1 MNTLRQI
8 WVVSVLNFRSLPQR
22 LWQSLVIVVGMGCV
36 IGVLLSM
43 LSMTEGLHGAY
54 LNTGDPRDVFV
65 ISSGAQFEGA
75 GSISRDKARI
85 IMDTSGI
92 ARAPDG
98 SAIADPGLALNV
110 PIRRKNG
117 SRASINLRGM
127 GAKGMMLRP
136 EFHMVA
142 GRMFRPGTHELIVGI
157 HAKDRFQGVDVGDR
171 VIMPDGAWP
180 IVGSYSTGDLR
191 DGELFGDTETVMLSA
206 RRKAYNS
213 VLLRLEAPDGLKAFA
228 RALKSNPALNVDV
241 MPLHEWNA
249 RRSATFTQFL
259 RAMVYGVGVLLAIGA
274 LFGCFNTMYSA
285 VAARAREIA
294 TLRALGYGGLPV
306 AVSVILEA
314 GALSVAGALIGAAF
328 AWARYDGVIDG
339 FGSDIFK
346 MTVSPAMI
354 GMALLWAIA
363 VAFLGGILPSIQAAR
378 RPVSDALRA
387 T

>member
-8 WVVSVLNFRSLPQR
+8 WIVSALNFRSLPSR
-22 LWQSLVIVVGMGCV
+22 IWQSLVIVVGMTCV

-43 LSMTEGLHGAY
+43 LSMTEGLRNAY
-54 LNTGDPRDVFV
+54 LNTGDPRNVIV
-65 ISSGAQFEGA
+65 ISSGVMSEGA
-75 GSISRDKARI
+75 SSVARDKARI
-85 IMDTSGI
+85 IMDLPGI
-92 ARAPDG
+92 ARAADG

-110 PIRRKNG
+110 PILRKNG
-117 SRASINLRGM
+117 SRGSINLRGM
-127 GAKGMMLRP
+127 GAKGVMLRP
-136 EFHMVA
+136 EFHLVA
-142 GRMFRPGTHELIVGI
+142 GRMFRPGSHELIVGI
-157 HAKDRFQGVDVGDR
+157 HAKERFRGAEVGDK
-171 VIMPDGAWP
+171 VTLPDGAWP

-213 VLLRLEAPDGLKAFA
+213 VLLRLQSSDGFDAFA
-228 RALKSNPALNVDV
+228 RAIKSNPALNMDV
-241 MPLHEWNA
+241 MRLHDWNVK
-249 RRSATFTQFL
+249 RSAGFTQFF
-259 RAMVYGVGVLLAIGA
+259 RAIVYGVGVLLAIGA

-285 VAARAREIA
+285 VGARGREIA

-314 GALSVAGALIGAAF
+314 AALSLAGAGLGAAF
-328 AWARYDGVIDG
+328 AWARYNGVIDS

-354 GMALLWAIA
+354 GMAILWAIA
-363 VAFLGGILPSIQAAR
+363 VALLGGILPSIRAAR
-378 RPVSDALRA
+378 RPVVEALRA

>member
-1 MNTLRQI
+1 
-8 WVVSVLNFRSLPQR
+8 
-22 LWQSLVIVVGMGCV
+22 
-36 IGVLLSM
+36 
-43 LSMTEGLHGAY
+43 
-54 LNTGDPRDVFV
+54 
-65 ISSGAQFEGA
+65 
-75 GSISRDKARI
+75 
-85 IMDTSGI
+85 
-92 ARAPDG
+92 
-98 SAIADPGLALNV
+98 
-110 PIRRKNG
+110 
-117 SRASINLRGM
+117 
-127 GAKGMMLRP
+127 
-136 EFHMVA
+136 
-142 GRMFRPGTHELIVGI
+142 
-157 HAKDRFQGVDVGDR
+157 
-171 VIMPDGAWP
+171 
-180 IVGSYSTGDLR
+180 
-191 DGELFGDTETVMLSA
+191 
-206 RRKAYNS
+206 
-213 VLLRLEAPDGLKAFA
+213 
-228 RALKSNPALNVDV
+228 
-241 MPLHEWNA
+241 
-249 RRSATFTQFL
+249 L

-328 AWARYDGVIDG
+328 SWARYDGVIDG

>member
-43 LSMTEGLHGAY
+43 LSMTEGLHSAY
-54 LNTGDPRDVFV
+54 LNTGDPRDIFV
-65 ISSGAQFEGA
+65 ISLGAQNEGA

-85 IMDTSGI
+85 IMDTPGI
-92 ARAPDG
+92 AKAPDG

-127 GAKGMMLRP
+127 GAKGAMLRP
-136 EFHMVA
+136 EFHMVS

-157 HAKDRFQGVDVGDR
+157 HAKDRFQGVDVGDK
-171 VIMPDGAWP
+171 VILPDGAWP
-180 IVGSYSTGDLR
+180 IVGSYVTGDLR
-191 DGELFGDTETVMLSA
+191 DGEMFSDTETVMLSA

-241 MPLHEWNA
+241 MPLHDWNA
-249 RRSATFTQFL
+249 KRSATFTQFL
-259 RAMVYGVGVLLAIGA
+259 RAMVYGVGVLLATGA

-285 VAARAREIA
+285 VAARSREIA

-314 GALSVAGALIGAAF
+314 VALSVAGALIGAAF

-354 GMALLWAIA
+354 GVGVLWAVV
-363 VAFLGGILPSIQAAR
+363 VASLGGLPPAIQAVR
-378 RPVSDALRA
+378 RTVSDALRA
-387 T
+387 S

>member
-8 WVVSVLNFRSLPQR
+8 WIVSALNFRSLRLR
-22 LWQSLVIVVGMGCV
+22 LWQSLVIVVGMACV

-43 LSMTEGLHGAY
+43 LSMTEGLHSAY

-157 HAKDRFQGVDVGDR
+157 HAKDNFQGTDVGDK
-171 VIMPDGAWP
+171 VILPDGAWP
-180 IVGSYSTGDLR
+180 IVGAYATGDLR
-191 DGELFGDTETVMLSA
+191 DGEMFGDTETVMLSA

-213 VLLRLEAPDGLKAFA
+213 VVVRLASAGGFDGFAKAV
-228 RALKSNPALNVDV
+228 KSNPALNMDV
-241 MPLHEWNA
+241 MRMYDWNVK
-249 RRSATFTQFL
+249 RSAAFTQFL
-259 RAMVYGVGVLLAIGA
+259 SAIVYGVGVLLATGA

-285 VAARAREIA
+285 VAARGREIA

-314 GALSVAGALIGAAF
+314 GLLSVSGALVGAAC
-328 AWARYDGVIDG
+328 AWARYDGTIDS

-354 GMALLWAIA
+354 GMGLLWAIA
-363 VAFLGGILPSIQAAR
+363 VAFFGGILPSIQAAR

>member
-8 WVVSVLNFRSLPQR
+8 WIVSALNFRSLRSR

-43 LSMTEGLHGAY
+43 LSMTEGLHSAY
-54 LNTGDPRDVFV
+54 LNTGDPRDIFV
-65 ISSGAQFEGA
+65 ISSGAQYEGA
-75 GSISRDKARI
+75 GSVSRDQARI
-85 IMDTSGI
+85 IMDTPGI
-92 ARAPDG
+92 AKAADG

-117 SRASINLRGM
+117 SRGSINLRGL
-127 GAKGMMLRP
+127 GPKGVMLRP
-136 EFHMVA
+136 EFHMVS
-142 GRMFRPGTHELIVGI
+142 GRMFRPGSHELIVGI
-157 HAKDRFQGVDVGDR
+157 YAKDRFLGVDVGDK

-206 RRKAYNS
+206 RHKAYNS
-213 VLLRLEAPDGLKAFA
+213 VLLRLESPDGFAAFA
-228 RALKSNPALNVDV
+228 RALRSNPALNVDV
-241 MPLHEWNA
+241 MPLHDWNVK
-249 RRSATFTQFL
+249 RSATFTQFL

-285 VAARAREIA
+285 VGARSREIA

-314 GALSVAGALIGAAF
+314 AVLSMAGALIGAAF
-328 AWARYDGVIDG
+328 AWLRYDGVIDG
-339 FGSDIFK
+339 FGADIFK

-354 GMALLWAIA
+354 GIAMLWAIA

-378 RPVSDALRA
+378 RPVTDALRA

>member
-1 MNTLRQI
+1 
-8 WVVSVLNFRSLPQR
+8 
-22 LWQSLVIVVGMGCV
+22 
-36 IGVLLSM
+36 
-43 LSMTEGLHGAY
+43 MTEGLHSAY

-306 AVSVILEA
+306 AVSVILQA
-314 GALSVAGALIGAAF
+314 AALSVAGALIGAVF

-346 MTVSPAMI
+346 MTVSRAMI

-363 VAFLGGILPSIQAAR
+363 VALLGGILPSIQAAR